1 MNSIGL
7 EKEVIVLFDQS
18 DTWLKRRNGGEPRF
32 VEKPPLDN
40 EIEILLESKFN
51 FESSASKVEFFS
63 GLSPNIINS
72 TISYARSLPYF
83 IEYLKSRPYK
93 VWVEQEEALVAMVK
107 IPGVS
112 STLVS
117 SMPSEFW
124 WLAWHNLGPIGRAC
138 VDKNRQMILRR
149 DEDSVISKIIATG
162 LVKQRYNAEIIW
174 IENDRN
180 IAKTLSRFFNGMHV
194 FLPNET
200 TQQENDP
207 KIWSLKCLEG
217 LPENIHVGAGMPDCL
232 NFLQT
237 LHFSW

>member
-1 MNSIGL
+1 MSSIGL

-32 VEKPPLDN
+32 VETPPFEN
-40 EIEILLESKFN
+40 EIEILLKSKFD
-51 FESSASKVEFFS
+51 FESSAGKVEFFS
-63 GLSPNIINS
+63 GLSPIITNS
-72 TISYARSLPYF
+72 AISYARSLSYY
-83 IEYLKSRPYK
+83 IEYLKSRSYK
-93 VWVEQEEALVAMVK
+93 VWAEQEEALVAMVK

-117 SMPSEFW
+117 SMPSEFS
-124 WLAWHNLGPIGRAC
+124 WLAWRNLGPIGRVC
-138 VDKNRQMILRR
+138 VDENRQMILRR

-162 LVKQRYNAEIIW
+162 LIKQRYDAEIIW

-180 IAKTLSRFFNGMHV
+180 VAKTLSRFFDGMYV
-194 FLPNET
+194 FLPDET
-200 TQQENDP
+200 TQRENDP

-217 LPENIHVGAGMPDCL
+217 LPENIHVGTGMRDCL

-237 LHFSW
+237 FNFR